1 MVPMKTHPTNLYIVD
16 DSADIRRRLND
27 VFSRMEGVCVV
38 GEAADAP
45 RAVLDILALHP
56 DFVVLDLELN
66 GGSGLHVLNAIHPQM
81 PEIDF
86 IVLTNHAESQYRR
99 ACVHAGARHFLDKS
113 TEFDRV
119 KQVVATGAAARH

>member
-1 MVPMKTHPTNLYIVD
+1 MNINPTNLYIVD
-16 DSADIRRRLND
+16 DSADIRQRLNAL
-27 VFSRMEGVCVV
+27 FSPMEGVRVV

-66 GGSGLHVLNAIHPQM
+66 GGSGLHVLNAIHPRM

-86 IVLTNHAESQYRR
+86 IVLTNHAEPQYRR
-99 ACVHAGARHFLDKS
+99 ACAHAGARYFLDKS